1 MRMSENGPVRLAEV
15 RDDAE
20 VQVFIRKA
28 DHNLEELGYTDHGTR
43 HGRVVAPVAHDIL
56 IRLGRPEREA
66 ELAAVAGYLHDT
78 GNLVSREEH
87 GIAAA
92 LLAREVL
99 DRLGMP
105 MAEIVDVMAAIGNH
119 EEAYGEPVSDI
130 AAALILADKSDV
142 HESRVRSA
150 ATVDYD
156 IHDRV
161 NLACRRSEVQ
171 VDAGAATIS
180 LLLEIDTGVAPVME
194 YFEIFLSRMIMCRK
208 AAAFLGCRFNL
219 VINGVQLG

>member
-1 MRMSENGPVRLAEV
+1 MTEEQRVSLEAV
-15 RDDAE
+15 RDDHE
-20 VQVFIRKA
+20 VEVYIRKA
-28 DHNLEELGYTDHGTR
+28 DDNLERLGYTDHGTR
-43 HGRVVAPVAHDIL
+43 HSGVAAAAARDIL
-56 IRLGRPEREA
+56 LKLGRPPRVA
-66 ELAAVAGYLHDT
+66 ELAAIAGYLHDF
-78 GNLVSREEH
+78 GNLIVREEH

-92 LLAREVL
+92 LLARHVL
-99 DRLGMP
+99 MRLGMP
-105 MAEIVDVMAAIGNH
+105 VAEAVEVMCAIGNH

-142 HESRVRSA
+142 HESRMRSA

-161 NLACRRSEVQ
+161 NLACRRSAVQ